1 MKTPNYPSIEQFK
14 VFVELKD
21 FRPPTK
27 KEYVRYVRKL
37 AEHFQCD
44 PATLTEDQ
52 LREYF
57 LFLRQHKHYKHSP
70 MKLAKCSIRSFF
82 RECLKLGLTWTV
94 FEEVR
99 IVENQTL
106 PVVLSRP
113 EVADV
118 LGALQEMRFKTC
130 LRLIYHCGLRVGEA
144 VRIAPQDIHGK
155 EEFPRLHVKNAK
167 GGKDRYVPIAPA
179 MIKELRQWWLT
190 HRNEHWLFPSPGCG
204 WADRTL
210 TLSQLMNKSTTF
222 MSVSSV
228 QMAYRLARAASG
240 VNRLSTTHTL
250 RHSYATHLLE
260 EGVSLRLISQ
270 YLGHESLDTTVIY
283 THLTPMSEAKTRAAL
298 QVLHQSITKQA

>member
-70 MKLAKCSIRSFF
+70 MKLAKCSLRCFF
-82 RECLKLGLTWTV
+82 RECLKLGPTWTV

-118 LGALQEMRFKTC
+118 LGALQERRFKTC

-167 GGKDRYVPIAPA
+167 GGKDRYVPLAPA
-179 MIKELRQWWLT
+179 MVKELRQWWCT

-210 TLSQLMNKSTTF
+210 TLSQLMNQSTTF

-298 QVLHQSITKQA
+298 LILHQSITR

>member
-70 MKLAKCSIRSFF
+70 MKLAKCSLRCFF
-82 RECLKLGLTWTV
+82 RECLKLGPTWTV

-118 LGALQEMRFKTC
+118 LGALQERRFKTC

-144 VRIAPQDIHGK
+144 VRIARQDIHGK

-167 GGKDRYVPIAPA
+167 GGKDRYVPLAPA
-179 MIKELRQWWLT
+179 MVKELRQWWCT

-210 TLSQLMNKSTTF
+210 TLSQLMNQSTTF

-298 QVLHQSITKQA
+298 LILHQSITR

>member
-70 MKLAKCSIRSFF
+70 MKLAKCSIRCFF
-82 RECLKLGLTWTV
+82 RECLKLGPTWTV

-179 MIKELRQWWLT
+179 MVEELRQWWRT

-298 QVLHQSITKQA
+298 QILHQSITKPV

>member
-70 MKLAKCSIRSFF
+70 MKLAKCSIRCFF
-82 RECLKLGLTWTV
+82 RECLKLGPTWTV

-106 PVVLSRP
+106 PVVLSRQ

-179 MIKELRQWWLT
+179 MLKELRQWWLT

-210 TLSQLMNKSTTF
+210 TLSQLMYQSTTF

-228 QMAYRLARAASG
+228 QMAYRLARAASA

-298 QVLHQSITKQA
+298 QILHQSITKPV

>member
-70 MKLAKCSIRSFF
+70 MKLAKCSIRCFF
-82 RECLKLGLTWTV
+82 RECLKLGPTWTV

-99 IVENQTL
+99 IVETQTL
-106 PVVLSRP
+106 PVVLSRQ

-118 LGALQEMRFKTC
+118 LAALQEMRFKTC

-144 VRIAPQDIHGK
+144 VRIAPLDIHGK

-179 MIKELRQWWLT
+179 MVKELRQWWLT

-298 QVLHQSITKQA
+298 QVLHQSITPQR

>member
-70 MKLAKCSIRSFF
+70 MKLAKCSIRCFF
-82 RECLKLGLTWTV
+82 RQCLKLGPTWTV

-106 PVVLSRP
+106 PVVLARP

-167 GGKDRYVPIAPA
+167 GGKDRYVPLAPA
-179 MIKELRQWWLT
+179 MVKELRQWWLT

-298 QVLHQSITKQA
+298 QVLHQSITR

>member
-70 MKLAKCSIRSFF
+70 MKLAKCSIRCFF
-82 RECLKLGLTWTV
+82 RECLKLGPTWTV

-106 PVVLSRP
+106 PVVLSRQ

-179 MIKELRQWWLT
+179 MVKELRQWWRT

-210 TLSQLMNKSTTF
+210 SLSQLMNQSTTF

-298 QVLHQSITKQA
+298 LILHQSITR

>member
-1 MKTPNYPSIEQFK
+1 MKIPNYPSIEQFRA
-14 VFVELKD
+14 FVELKD

-44 PATLTEDQ
+44 PATLSEDQ

-70 MKLAKCSIRSFF
+70 MKLAKCSIRCFL
-82 RECLKLGLTWTV
+82 RECLKLGPTWTV

-106 PVVLSRP
+106 PVVLSRQ
-113 EVADV
+113 EVADL
-118 LGALQEMRFKTC
+118 LGALREMRFKTC

-144 VRIAPQDIHGK
+144 VRIAPLDIHGK

-167 GGKDRYVPIAPA
+167 GGKDRYVPLAPA
-179 MIKELRQWWLT
+179 MVKELRQWWLT

-210 TLSQLMNKSTTF
+210 TLSQLMNQSRTF

-298 QVLHQSITKQA
+298 QVLHQSITKPV

>member
-1 MKTPNYPSIEQFK
+1 MKIPNYPSIEQFRA
-14 VFVELKD
+14 FVELKD

-70 MKLAKCSIRSFF
+70 MKLAKCSIGCFF
-82 RECLKLGLTWTV
+82 CQCLKLGPTWTV

-106 PVVLSRP
+106 PVVLSRQ
-113 EVADV
+113 EVADL

-144 VRIAPQDIHGK
+144 VGIAPQDIHGK

-167 GGKDRYVPIAPA
+167 GGKDRYVPLAPA
-179 MIKELRQWWLT
+179 MVKELRQWWRT

-210 TLSQLMNKSTTF
+210 TLSQLMNQSTSF

-228 QMAYRLARAASG
+228 QMAYRLARAASR

-298 QVLHQSITKQA
+298 QVLHQSITKPV